1 MGFMTRPEGGDG
13 ITGHR
18 GRRRDLGQRTPIG
31 PLEPKRSIG
40 GARHPAALFMNRTMM
55 AATEQDEVRECG
67 RAALGPVAHVMPL
80 TDPHV
85 ATRKAAAPVSMLQRP
100 A

>member
-1 MGFMTRPEGGDG
+1 MGFVTRPENADG
-13 ITGHR
+13 ITRHR

-31 PLEPKRSIG
+31 PLEPERPVG
-40 GARHPAALFMNRTMM
+40 RARDVIALFMNRTMM

-67 RAALGPVAHVMPL
+67 RAALGPVAHVMSL
-80 TDPHV
+80 RDPHV
-85 ATRKAAAPVSMLQRP
+85 AARKAAARVSMLQRP

>member
-1 MGFMTRPEGGDG
+1 MTRPEGGDG

-18 GRRRDLGQRTPIG
+18 RRRRDLGQRTPIG
-31 PLEPKRSIG
+31 PLESERPIG
-40 GARHPAALFMNRTMM
+40 RARDPVALLVNRTMM
-55 AATEQDEVRECG
+55 AATEQNQVRERG
-67 RAALGPVAHVMPL
+67 RATLGPVAHVMPL

-85 ATRKAAAPVSMLQRP
+85 AARKAAAPVSMLKRP